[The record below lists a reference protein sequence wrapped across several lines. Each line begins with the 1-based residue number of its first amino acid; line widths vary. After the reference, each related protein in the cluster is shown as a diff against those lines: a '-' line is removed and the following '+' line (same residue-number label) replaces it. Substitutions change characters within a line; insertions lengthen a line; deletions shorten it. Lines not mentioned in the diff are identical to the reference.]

1 MSAVTPM
8 SGLRRRAMP
17 GMPSHPEPPTTTDE
31 ARDAL
36 VPSPPV
42 PAVPGISA
50 AGGPR
55 RGPGVGDGEGRW
67 RAEDYSATR
76 LANFRLPVDLHDR
89 YRRLV
94 ADVERDHPR
103 LRHPSLTEVIIAL
116 QTGLRSCSA
125 ANASTSMPRRQ
136 HDEPTRSR
144 SRRSRSGGRGS
155 VSPSGRPALQHG
167 LQHQLQHGWCDGK
180 LPAHRQT
187 GPEGGFALHDYPP
200 PT

>member
-31 ARDAL
+31 ARD
-36 VPSPPV
+36 V
-42 PAVPGISA
+42 PAEVSSMPAAPESTAAAGPQRGRA
-50 AGGPR
+50 AGG
-55 RGPGVGDGEGRW
+55 GEGRW

-116 QTGLRSCSA
+116 LEEGPSTPDGVAELLRRKRVDEHA
-125 ANASTSMPRRQ
+125 AEA
-136 HDEPTRSR
+136 TR
-144 SRRSRSGGRGS
+144 
-155 VSPSGRPALQHG
+155 
-167 LQHQLQHGWCDGK
+167 
-180 LPAHRQT
+180 
-187 GPEGGFALHDYPP
+187 
-200 PT
+200 

>member
-116 QTGLRSCSA
+116 LEEGPSTPDGVAELLRRKRVDEHA
-125 ANASTSMPRRQ
+125 AEA
-136 HDEPTRSR
+136 TR
-144 SRRSRSGGRGS
+144 
-155 VSPSGRPALQHG
+155 
-167 LQHQLQHGWCDGK
+167 
-180 LPAHRQT
+180 
-187 GPEGGFALHDYPP
+187 
-200 PT
+200 